1 VSIAAETDTL
11 SFMRYKNT
19 NPGGIVYSTQFG
31 SMCPACARPV
41 SQCVCGKDQ
50 AAPAGDGIVR
60 VGYETKGRKG
70 RGVTIVSGVRMTA
83 DELKNLARELK
94 TRCGAGGT
102 VKDWTIEIQGDHRDK
117 VVADLQT
124 RGFTVKRK

>member
-1 VSIAAETDTL
+1 
-11 SFMRYKNT
+11 MRYKNS
-19 NPGGIVYSTQFG
+19 NPGGIVYSTEFG

-41 SQCVCGKDQ
+41 AECVCGKDQ

-70 RGVTIVSGVRMTA
+70 KAVTIVSGLRMTA
-83 DELKNLARELK
+83 DDLKTIARELK
-94 TRCGAGGT
+94 T
-102 VKDWTIEIQGDHRDK
+102 QGDHRDK
-117 VVADLQT
+117 LVAELQS

>member
-1 VSIAAETDTL
+1 
-11 SFMRYKNT
+11 MRYKNS
-19 NPGGIVYSTQFG
+19 NPGGIVYSTEFG

-41 SQCVCGKDQ
+41 GQCVCGKDQ
-50 AAPAGDGIVR
+50 SAPAGDGIVR

-83 DELKNLARELK
+83 DQLKDLARELK

-117 VVADLQT
+117 LVAELQS

>member
-1 VSIAAETDTL
+1 
-11 SFMRYKNT
+11 MRYKNT

-70 RGVTIVSGVRMTA
+70 KAVTIVSGLRMTA

>member
-1 VSIAAETDTL
+1 
-11 SFMRYKNT
+11 MRYKNT
-19 NPGGIVYSTQFG
+19 NPGGIVYSTEFG

-41 SQCVCGKDQ
+41 TECVCGKDPT
-50 AAPAGDGIVR
+50 APAGDGIVR

-70 RGVTIVSGVRMTA
+70 KAVTIVSGVRMTA

-117 VVADLQT
+117 LVAELQA
-124 RGFTVKRK
+124 RGFAVKRK

>member
-1 VSIAAETDTL
+1 MQDK
-11 SFMRYKNT
+11 KNH
-19 NPGGIVYSTQFG
+19 PSGIVYSTQFG

-41 SQCVCGKDQ
+41 GECVCGKNA

-70 RGVTIVSGVRMTA
+70 KAVTIVSGVRDDRRRTQ
-83 DELKNLARELK
+83 NLARELK

-117 VVADLQT
+117 LVAELQS

>member
-1 VSIAAETDTL
+1 MQDK
-11 SFMRYKNT
+11 KNH
-19 NPGGIVYSTQFG
+19 PCGIVYSTEFG

-41 SQCVCGKDQ
+41 GQCVCGKDPT
-50 AAPAGDGIVR
+50 APAGDGIVR

-70 RGVTIVSGVRMTA
+70 KGVTIVTGLQGNG
-83 DELKNLARELK
+83 EQIKELARELK

-102 VKDWTIEIQGDHRDK
+102 VKDWTLEIQGDHRDK
-117 VVADLQT
+117 LVADLQS